1 MEIKSIYHLQTTSY
15 NPVTQVVANVNN
27 KQQVAVGTTAGTA
40 TNATSAPTALMINT
54 SARVPGMVSVPMTV
68 AATAAKS
75 NVTSTIVPSNVQ
87 ILNVNAV
94 RPTTPVTG
102 GQQAAPRQVAA
113 SRVVIGHNVVGAR
126 PGAPVSVFLFFVLI

>member
-1 MEIKSIYHLQTTSY
+1 MT
-15 NPVTQVVANVNN
+15 NVNN
-27 KQQVAVGTTAGTA
+27 KQQVAVGTTT
-40 TNATSAPTALMINT
+40 TNATSAPTALVINT
-54 SARVPGMVSVPMTV
+54 SARVPGMVSVPMTVAANV

-113 SRVVIGHNVVGAR
+113 SRVVIGHNMVGAR
-126 PGAPVSVFLFFVLI
+126 PGAPVSLERFSSF